1 MARQRITFRDPV
13 WLILIVIVGLGCSVQ
28 TLHILEHNRYCK
40 KDAEWMTLYEEKYDS
55 LDEAD
60 DN

>member
-1 MARQRITFRDPV
+1 MPRQRISFRDPV
-13 WLILIVIVGLGCSVQ
+13 WLIPMVIVGLGCTVQ
-28 TLHILEHNRYCK
+28 TLHMLEHNRYCK
-40 KDAEWMTLYEEKYDS
+40 TDAGWKATYARESDS